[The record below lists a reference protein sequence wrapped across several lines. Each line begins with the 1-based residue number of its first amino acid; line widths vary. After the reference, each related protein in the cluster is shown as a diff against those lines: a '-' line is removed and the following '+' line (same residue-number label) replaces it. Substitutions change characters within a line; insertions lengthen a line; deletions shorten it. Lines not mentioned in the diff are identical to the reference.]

1 MVDKTHD
8 SLLDK
13 LFVAISD
20 LNQPSIFGSKT
31 KEDVLDACVNYL
43 KYNGYRIIYPVEAI
57 RKKII
62 TIDLLIDYF
71 YAKLSKL
78 HSESESVY
86 VHRGRDLGIAK
97 AFIDSRIQSTGFSRL
112 EAIKE
117 CVCII
122 DTVFEFE
129 DEFNFKYNF
138 NFSMFGQ
145 VNQGWITAKA
155 LEIMDRERLKREESK
170 LDELHTKI
178 LATHDQ
184 SKLGWDNMEELIAKF
199 DEMED
204 NDANKER

>member
-1 MVDKTHD
+1 LVDKTHD

>member
-1 MVDKTHD
+1 MVDKIHD
-8 SLLDK
+8 SLLDTI
-13 LFVAISD
+13 FIAISD
-20 LNQPSIFGSKT
+20 LNQANIFGSKT
-31 KEDVLDACVNYL
+31 KEDVIEACVNYL

-62 TIDLLIDYF
+62 NIELLIDYF

-97 AFIDSRIQSTGFSRL
+97 AFIDSRIQSTGFSKL

-129 DEFNFKYNF
+129 EEFNFKYNL

-145 VNQGWITAKA
+145 ANQGWITAKA
-155 LEIMDRERLKREESK
+155 LEIMDRERLKYEESK
-170 LDELHTKI
+170 LDELHAKI

-184 SKLGWDNMEELIAKF
+184 NKIGWNNMEELIAKF

-204 NDANKER
+204 NDANKKR

>member
-1 MVDKTHD
+1 LKDKIGE
-8 SLLDK
+8 SLLNDIA
-13 LFVAISD
+13 VSISD
-20 LNQPSIFGSKT
+20 LNQPVFFGSKT
-31 KEDVLDACVNYL
+31 KDGIIEACIKYL

-57 RKKII
+57 KRKI
-62 TIDLLIDYF
+62 TNIDLLIDYF

-97 AFIDSRIQSTGFSRL
+97 AFIDSRVQSTGFSRL

-145 VNQGWITAKA
+145 ANQGWITTKA
-155 LEIMDRERLKREESK
+155 LEIMDRERLKHDDIK
-170 LDELHTKI
+170 LDELHAKI

>member
-1 MVDKTHD
+1 LSDKIHD

-31 KEDVLDACVNYL
+31 KEDVHEACVNYL

-57 RKKII
+57 RKKIV
-62 TIDLLIDYF
+62 TVDLLIDYF

-97 AFIDSRIQSTGFSRL
+97 AFIDSRVQSTGFSRL

-129 DEFNFKYNF
+129 DEFNFKYNL

-145 VNQGWITAKA
+145 ANQGWITAKA
-155 LEIMDRERLKREESK
+155 LEIMDRERLRREEAI
-170 LDELHTKI
+170 LDALHAKI

-184 SKLGWDNMEELIAKF
+184 SKIGWNDMEGLIAKF

-204 NDANKER
+204 NNANKEG

>member
-199 DEMED
+199 DEMEG

>member
-1 MVDKTHD
+1 LVDKTHD

-31 KEDVLDACVNYL
+31 KEDVLEACVNYL
-43 KYNGYRIIYPVEAI
+43 KYNGYRITYPMEAT
-57 RKKII
+57 RKKIT

-71 YAKLSKL
+71 YAKLNKF
-78 HSESESVY
+78 HSESECVY
-86 VHRGRDLGIAK
+86 INKDRDRSIAK
-97 AFIDSRIQSTGFSRL
+97 KFIESRIHSTGFSRV

-129 DEFNFKYNF
+129 DEFNIKYTL

-145 VNQGWITAKA
+145 ANQAWITTKA
-155 LEIMDRERLKREESK
+155 LEIMDRERRKHEESK
-170 LDELHTKI
+170 LDELHEKI

-184 SKLGWDNMEELIAKF
+184 SKIGWNNMEELIAKF
-199 DEMED
+199 DEVED
-204 NDANKER
+204 KNANKKR